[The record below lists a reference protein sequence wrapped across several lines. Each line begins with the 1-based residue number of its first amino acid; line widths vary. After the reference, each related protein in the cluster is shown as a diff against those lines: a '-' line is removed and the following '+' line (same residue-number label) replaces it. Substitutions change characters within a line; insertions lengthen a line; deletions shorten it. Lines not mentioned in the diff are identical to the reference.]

1 MNPRDEKI
9 LTIIRKKQNPD
20 YENYVPFCVIQR
32 SLPWID
38 SSELTDDLFNLSE
51 QGYLHFKSFPTEYS
65 GFWYLLTPQG
75 KRECERIKFDNAE
88 RKKNRNIQIISTLLG
103 AIVGFLLNEVL

>member
-65 GFWYLLTPQG
+65 SFWYLLTPQG
-75 KRECERIKFDNAE
+75 KRECERIKFDNSE
-88 RKKNRNIQIISTLLG
+88 KKEKSKYSDYQYTLGSNRWFF
-103 AIVGFLLNEVL
+103 A